1 MTSCLQILQRLT
13 IICLIFPAAPLTYA
27 PPLPAAPGDANLL
40 ATYLVQE
47 Q

>member
-13 IICLIFPAAPLTYA
+13 IICLICPAAPLTHA
-27 PPLPAAPGDANLL
+27 PPLPAAPGETNLL